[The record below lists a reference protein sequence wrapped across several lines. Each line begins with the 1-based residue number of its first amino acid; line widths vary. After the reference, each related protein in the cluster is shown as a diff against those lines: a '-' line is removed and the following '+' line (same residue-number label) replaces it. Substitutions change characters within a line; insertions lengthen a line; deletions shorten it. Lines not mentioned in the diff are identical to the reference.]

1 MRRKLIAG
9 AWLVVFWL
17 ALWED
22 LSVGNLIGGA
32 LVAGAV
38 TAIARPPARE
48 AEVRLRPVA
57 ALRFFGWFLWKLVE
71 ASAIVAWEVAT
82 PTNVINEGIVAVP
95 IHGRSRLLT
104 TIVANAITLTPGTL
118 TLEIRTDPTVLY
130 VHVLHLRT
138 IEEVRREVHKLE
150 HLAVRAFGSD
160 RDIAALEADE
170 VLFPTEPG
178 QEARP

>member
-1 MRRKLIAG
+1 VRRNLVAG
-9 AWLVVFWL
+9 LWLVVFWV

-22 LSVGNLIGGA
+22 LSVGNVLGGV
-32 LVAGAV
+32 LVAIAV
-38 TAIARPPARE
+38 LVVARPPASQGRS
-48 AEVRLRPVA
+48 RFRPMA
-57 ALRFFGWFLWKLVE
+57 ALRFLAYFLWKLVE

-118 TLEIRTDPTVLY
+118 TLQIHTDPTVLY

-138 IEEVRREVHKLE
+138 IEEVRAEVHKLE
-150 HLAVRAFGSD
+150 HLAVLAFGSD
-160 RDIAALEADE
+160 DDVAAIRSEA
-170 VLFPTEPG
+170 VLSSPFGEEP
-178 QEARP
+178 RP